1 MKKFLYVFSS
11 PVGLFTAEM
20 MQSQR
25 STLTPAQAR
34 TPIESSSKSDF
45 ITELKQATK
54 GPGLRKTSKSAEPG
68 AKPLTP
74 ALTFTSG
81 FKSVAKE
88 SNSDGDSKVV

>member
-1 MKKFLYVFSS
+1 VA
-11 PVGLFTAEM
+11 LFTAEM
-20 MQSQR
+20 MKSQR

-34 TPIESSSKSDF
+34 TAIDNSSKSDF

-54 GPGLRKTSKSAEPG
+54 GPALRKTSKSSEPG

-81 FKSVAKE
+81 LKTVTKGNNA
-88 SNSDGDSKVV
+88 NGDSKVICLFPLL